1 MHTLEAPKQCFL
13 LLLHSFHLG
22 ASELRICIWV
32 MSSKTMIMRLVGP
45 SQLRTWGNSGMNYEN
60 EIDGDDEANWHF

>member
-1 MHTLEAPKQCFL
+1 
-13 LLLHSFHLG
+13 
-22 ASELRICIWV
+22 
-32 MSSKTMIMRLVGP
+32 MIMRLVGP